1 MAGEVP
7 LRSLTDPNSPRFARR
22 RQSCIHLTRPRYNT
36 IARAAGPRQRGLER
50 KARARLTAIC
60 GQARN
65 VNARRTA
72 RPAVAGS
79 RVPPRSRTPALPGLP
94 GRRSGFICMLGL
106 RRAARAGTQRS
117 ADVTTIDFRL
127 CDSSVSIA
135 SIRHHTWPTSDREP
149 HGTGVRQR
157 TRPMA
162 HIRSTRRRMG
172 RRGGRRAGPARPDR
186 LPCDPEAERTGRG
199 RAEPHA
205 VARSS
210 PTGQAIVPL
219 RVDQSP
225 VSVRVV
231 TAFCGWM
238 TTHI

>member
-1 MAGEVP
+1 MQHH
-7 LRSLTDPNSPRFARR
+7 RSRR
-22 RQSCIHLTRPRYNT
+22 RPP
-36 IARAAGPRQRGLER
+36 AAAASER
-50 KARARLTAIC
+50 KARGSRQTAIC
-60 GQARN
+60 GQSRG

-172 RRGGRRAGPARPDR
+172 RRAADAAPGPARPDR